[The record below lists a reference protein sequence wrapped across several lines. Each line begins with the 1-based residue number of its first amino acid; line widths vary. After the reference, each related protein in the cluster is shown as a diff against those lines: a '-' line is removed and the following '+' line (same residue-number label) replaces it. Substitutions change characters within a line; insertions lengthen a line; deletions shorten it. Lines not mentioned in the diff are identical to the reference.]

1 MDRTGILFVADSLQP
16 GEAQDALATLVRGLN
31 ESGRYRPVVVCL
43 HDSGPSHVD
52 LAESEVVIHEY
63 SLDSTFDFKIIARL
77 VRLIRQERIRIVV
90 SLSNGSAS
98 VLWGILS
105 ARAAGAKRVV
115 WSHTYSRVSHPGF
128 SPSERVLYPLVDRF
142 IGLGGRHRRNLAWFD
157 KVPAGRIRVIP
168 HGVDV
173 DRFDHPEWRDRA
185 RSILGLAD
193 EGVIA
198 VGMVGRLLP
207 HNRHDIFINAA
218 KQAARQHCD
227 VHFFII
233 GSGPELATVQRWAH
247 GSDLLGQT
255 LSLVGHRDDIAQL
268 LPGLDLL
275 CLCSEYQDCLSTAA
289 LQAMA
294 TRVPV
299 VSNGFGSIDEV
310 IADNRTG
317 FLYRPLTASALA
329 ERLLDVIGQPEL
341 RQDVADRAYRQIKEK
356 FTAQMMAQRFCRLFD
371 EMLAV
376 RPDRQ
381 IG

>member
-16 GEAQDALATLVRGLN
+16 GEAQDSLATLVRGLD

-43 HDSGPSHVD
+43 HDGGPAHVD
-52 LAESEVVIHEY
+52 LAESGVAIHEY
-63 SLDSTFDFKIIARL
+63 SLDSAFDFKIVARL
-77 VRLIRQERIRIVV
+77 VRLIRRERIRIVV

-115 WSHTYSRVSHPGF
+115 WSHTYSQVGHPGF
-128 SPSERVLYPLVDRF
+128 GPSERVLYPLVDRF
-142 IGLGGRHRRNLAWFD
+142 IGLGGRHRRNLASFD
-157 KVPAGRIRVIP
+157 KVPAGRIRVISN
-168 HGVDV
+168 GVDV

-255 LSLVGHRDDIAQL
+255 LSLVGHRDDMAQL

-299 VSNGFGSIDEV
+299 VSNGFGSINEV

-329 ERLLDVIGQPEL
+329 DRLLNVIGQPEL
-341 RQDVADRAYRQIKEK
+341 RQDVADRAYQQIKEK
-356 FTAQMMAQRFCRLFD
+356 FTAQTMSQRFCRLFD